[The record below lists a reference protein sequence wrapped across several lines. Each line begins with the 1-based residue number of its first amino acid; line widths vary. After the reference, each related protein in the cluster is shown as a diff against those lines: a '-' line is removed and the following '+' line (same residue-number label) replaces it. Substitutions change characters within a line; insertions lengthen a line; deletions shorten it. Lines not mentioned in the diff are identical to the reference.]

1 MDLFS
6 RVAMYLVHT
15 YQMGNLP
22 TYQKLN
28 LPTYHEC
35 LLPTY
40 LTTQTVGAQ
49 WSELGGHEWESI
61 SSGRSARSWLGSW
74 ELWFLYLAFSAFSLL
89 SGRLCS
95 IILVF
100 LLCTSA
106 SCCFLFLLCLLL
118 LWDSVIF
125 LPLENRASPLLSI
138 FYTSQKFADLCVR
151 WIFTL
156 GEES

>member
-1 MDLFS
+1 MYLPTYQKCNVGTYLPTYLLTSHAMDLLT
-6 RVAMYLVHT
+6 RVAIYLVHT

-22 TYQKLN
+22 TYQKYDLSTY
-28 LPTYHEC
+28 LPTR
-35 LLPTY
+35 LWGPVVWT
-40 LTTQTVGAQ
+40 
-49 WSELGGHEWESI
+49 GGHEWESI

-74 ELWFLYLAFSAFSLL
+74 KLCFLYLAFSAFTLL

-106 SCCFLFLLCLLL
+106 CFLFLLCLVL

-125 LPLENRASPLLSI
+125 LPFANRASPLL
-138 FYTSQKFADLCVR
+138 
-151 WIFTL
+151 
-156 GEES
+156 